1 MTPDGDDTPDER
13 TAARA
18 RLESKREFRTH
29 VFVYVVVNLL
39 LVVIWA
45 AAGGGYVWPI
55 WSMGGWGIGL
65 AFHAW
70 DTFGERP
77 ITDDDIEAELER
89 GRD

>member
-1 MTPDGDDTPDER
+1 MAPDGEYTPEER
-13 TAARA
+13 EAARA
-18 RLESKREFRTH
+18 RLASKREFRTH

-45 AAGGGYVWPI
+45 AAGGGYFWPI
-55 WSMGGWGIGL
+55 WSIGGWGIGL

-70 DTFGERP
+70 DTFGDRP

-89 GRD
+89 GHD